1 MKKFSKIAAKV
12 LTVFTAA
19 AIAFGGNGIKALAAD
34 TTIRFYVVKKGE
46 TVVDNTTATQT
57 VGVDTKKFEER
68 TGLRTT
74 TDYTG
79 SFVNERSG
87 EEFKEA
93 ETAEKTEAKS
103 YDVEKVL
110 DKLGIAYDRDVDWY
124 VIKQHDDGFHVDG
137 TQMKKFYV
145 VFSIAKGDIIKDA
158 SYGSSFQGLDVKDYF
173 QITGGNTGED
183 GINRYHKNVY
193 TYEVLDVIRAKTG
206 NNNDITVN
214 EADPT
219 TKIVT
224 VNSSN
229 DVEDVLGSLGF
240 LTDANAAADAF
251 LKSNADAKQF
261 VLDKYGVDVDTD
273 DWKIDWYVIK
283 KQSNGFHV
291 DGAFVS
297 LMDEWKVVYHVEKTE
312 KTDDQKYDDIEDV
325 TLKAKNNTAPAFADA
340 NVKNVSDLK
349 GYENAD
355 NSKYYIPSAAK
366 YSVNSDSKTI
376 EITYDLVKDD
386 WKVIYH
392 VEKTEKTDDQKYDDI
407 EDEVITVLKDATP
420 AFADENVKNV
430 SALTGYENA
439 DNSKYQLVSN
449 NEAKYVINS
458 NSKTIEITY
467 DLAKDDWKV
476 IYHVE
481 KTEKTDDQKY
491 DDVEDEVIAVLK
503 DATPAFA
510 DENVKKVSDLKGYEN
525 VDNSKYYI
533 SSEAKYV
540 IYNNS
545 KTIEITYD
553 LVPEKEEKQPTPE
566 EKQPTPEVKQPTPEV
581 KQPTPE
587 VKQPTPEVKQPTPE
601 VKQPTPEVKQPTP
614 EEKQPTPEEK
624 QPTPTEPEKE
634 VVEEQPEEK
643 VEEEQPVVPGT
654 PIIYYAP
661 TADPT
666 PEPTPETTPE
676 PAEEPEELNVEI
688 PQNPEGAPEDDEEE
702 EAPEVPQVEETTE
715 DPDDDLIDLDTP
727 QGTPEGTPDDEEE
740 PEDLTVELPD
750 VPEGLPQTGTTDVL
764 VFYGIGLACVGLGA
778 FAVKKGLRK
787 EEDAE

>member
-1 MKKFSKIAAKV
+1 MKKFSKVAAKV

-19 AIAFGGNGIKALAAD
+19 ALAFSSNGMKAFAD
-34 TTIRFYVVKKGE
+34 DIRFYVVKKGE
-46 TVVDNTTATQT
+46 TVVDNTTANQT
-57 VGVDTKKFEER
+57 VSVDTQKFEER

-87 EEFKEA
+87 EEFKEDD
-93 ETAEKTEAKS
+93 TAEQTEAKS
-103 YDVEKVL
+103 YNVEKVL
-110 DKLGIAYDRDVDWY
+110 DELGITYDRDVDWY
-124 VIKQHDDGFHVDG
+124 VIKKHDDGFHVDG

-145 VFSIAKGDIIKDA
+145 VFSIAKGDIVKDA
-158 SYGSSFQGLDVKDYF
+158 SYGSSFQGLDEKDYY

-193 TYEVLDVIRAKTG
+193 AYEVLDVIRAKTG

-240 LTDANAAADAF
+240 LSDADAAARAF
-251 LKSNADAKQF
+251 LQSNADAKRF

-467 DLAKDDWKV
+467 DL
-476 IYHVE
+476 
-481 KTEKTDDQKY
+481 
-491 DDVEDEVIAVLK
+491 
-503 DATPAFA
+503 
-510 DENVKKVSDLKGYEN
+510 
-525 VDNSKYYI
+525 
-533 SSEAKYV
+533 
-540 IYNNS
+540 
-545 KTIEITYD
+545 
-553 LVPEKEEKQPTPE
+553 VPEKEEKQEEEKKEEEKEEQKQEEKEE
-566 EKQPTPEVKQPTPEV
+566 EKQEEK
-581 KQPTPE
+581 K
-587 VKQPTPEVKQPTPE
+587 
-601 VKQPTPEVKQPTP
+601 
-614 EEKQPTPEEK
+614 EEKQEEKKEEK
-624 QPTPTEPEKE
+624 QEEQKQEEEEEPVVEKE
-634 VVEEQPEEK
+634 EEK
-643 VEEEQPVVPGT
+643 QEEKKEEPAVPGT
-654 PIIYYAP
+654 PIVYYVPSTEPAP
-661 TADPT
+661 T
-666 PEPTPETTPE
+666 TTPE
-676 PAEEPEELNVEI
+676 VPETNEEPEEIEVEI
-688 PQNPEGAPEDDEEE
+688 PE
-702 EAPEVPQVEETTE
+702 
-715 DPDDDLIDLDTP
+715 L
-727 QGTPEGTPDDEEE
+727 PEGTPDEDEDEIEVAQEVPEDEEE
-740 PEDLTVELPD
+740 PEEDTFELDVPSETPQGAPEDEEPDEIEVELPD
-750 VPEGLPQTGTTDVL
+750 VPEGLPQTGTTDVI

>member
-12 LTVFTAA
+12 LTILTAGALVFASNGVK
-19 AIAFGGNGIKALAAD
+19 AFAED
-34 TTIRFYVVKKGE
+34 IRFYVVKKGE

-93 ETAEKTEAKS
+93 ETSEKTEAKS

-124 VIKQHDDGFHVDG
+124 VIKKHDDGFHVDG
-137 TQMKKFYV
+137 TQMKQFYV

-229 DVEDVLGSLGF
+229 DVEEVLGNLGY
-240 LTDANAAADAF
+240 LSDANAAAKDF
-251 LKSNADAKQF
+251 LQSNAEAKKF

-392 VEKTEKTDDQKYDDI
+392 VEKTEKTDDQKYDD
-407 EDEVITVLKDATP
+407 
-420 AFADENVKNV
+420 
-430 SALTGYENA
+430 
-439 DNSKYQLVSN
+439 
-449 NEAKYVINS
+449 
-458 NSKTIEITY
+458 
-467 DLAKDDWKV
+467 
-476 IYHVE
+476 
-481 KTEKTDDQKY
+481 
-491 DDVEDEVIAVLK
+491 VEDEVIAVLK

-525 VDNSKYYI
+525 ADNSKYHI

-553 LVPEKEEKQPTPE
+553 LVPEKEEQQPTPEEKQPTPE
-566 EKQPTPEVKQPTPEV
+566 EKQPTPEEKQPTPEE

-587 VKQPTPEVKQPTPE
+587 EKQPTPEEKQPTPE
-601 VKQPTPEVKQPTP
+601 EKQPTP

-634 VVEEQPEEK
+634 VVEEQPETPEQPEEE
-643 VEEEQPVVPGT
+643 VVEEQPVVPGT

-676 PAEEPEELNVEI
+676 PTEEPEELNVEI